1 MLPEKQKKTYT
12 AFYDS
17 TVENDILDEKTTIML
32 QLASLLA
39 IPCYP

>member
-17 TVENDILDEKTTIML
+17 TVENDILDEKTTVI
-32 QLASLLA
+32 AYSDESGH
-39 IPCYP
+39 